1 MASTRYLDVESLGRL
16 CRVHSRFAANRY
28 FERWSASP
36 ENVLAILV
44 PKLDQIHLPMDY
56 GPRPC
61 KNRIRKL
68 KISASRPTKFRRAFT
83 LNRPAR
89 GCRLMRLK
97 TGGIDIQVGI
107 TENGIIQHID
117 GIQPEF
123 ELFGLRNPDPLDT
136 GR

>member
-16 CRVHSRFAANRY
+16 CRVHSRFAWTTDHVHVRTAYAN
-28 FERWSASP
+28 
-36 ENVLAILV
+36 
-44 PKLDQIHLPMDY
+44 
-56 GPRPC
+56 
-61 KNRIRKL
+61 
-68 KISASRPTKFRRAFT
+68 SASRPTKFRRAFT

-107 TENGIIQHID
+107 TENGIIQHVD

>member
-1 MASTRYLDVESLGRL
+1 
-16 CRVHSRFAANRY
+16 
-28 FERWSASP
+28 
-36 ENVLAILV
+36 
-44 PKLDQIHLPMDY
+44 MDY

-83 LNRPAR
+83 LNRLAR

-97 TGGIDIQVGI
+97 TGGIDIRVGI
-107 TENGIIQHID
+107 TENGIIQHVD

>member
-1 MASTRYLDVESLGRL
+1 
-16 CRVHSRFAANRY
+16 
-28 FERWSASP
+28 
-36 ENVLAILV
+36 
-44 PKLDQIHLPMDY
+44 
-56 GPRPC
+56 
-61 KNRIRKL
+61 
-68 KISASRPTKFRRAFT
+68 
-83 LNRPAR
+83 
-89 GCRLMRLK
+89 MRLK